1 VRFGDKLIGCESID
15 WKSILL
21 SVIPVSAGIQFSLFE
36 VKTTLDAGFHRHDE
50 SYLFLKARDFD
61 SVRARPGDY
70 T

>member
-1 VRFGDKLIGCESID
+1 MPVGDKPMGSEFVDS
-15 WKSILL
+15 KSTLL
-21 SVIPVSAGIQFSLFE
+21 SVIPASVGIQSSLFE